1 MSPRDDAQLALQLS
15 SCELSLSGETRAE
28 LVSALA
34 ELLLVVARARCIE
47 VNNQE
52 DGDDREAGT

>member
-1 MSPRDDAQLALQLS
+1 MSPRDNAQLALRLRPG
-15 SCELSLSGETRAE
+15 ELSLSEETRAE

-34 ELLLVVARARCIE
+34 ELLLVVARARCLE
-47 VNNQE
+47 VKSQE